1 MNDRIREVRKAS
13 GLTLKQFSAR
23 IGISDSAVSQM
34 ENGKIGVSD
43 QTIRSICREYGV
55 NETWL
60 RTGAGSMTAGKSREQ
75 EMADMVKS
83 LLAERPDSFRR
94 AFVTTLLRFRP
105 DGPEWPVLER
115 IYEGIAREARQAG
128 GDAEQEERPS
138 DG

>member
-1 MNDRIREVRKAS
+1 MRNRIKDVRKYLRMNQEDFGA
-13 GLTLKQFSAR
+13 
-23 IGISDSAVSQM
+23 
-34 ENGKIGVSD
+34 KIGVTAPAICKWESGD
-43 QTIRSICREYGV
+43 RAIPESAIRSICREYGV

-75 EMADMVKS
+75 EMAEMVKS